1 MEKVKYC
8 KWCGKR
14 TNMGQVVVS
23 ETPILEFLEN
33 KIDEHDREAIW
44 GEECDLSEQHIDS
57 DFEAELL
64 IYDELLNTLTPK
76 TICSNCLKSDEHL
89 WKKYYPDSLEE

>member
-14 TNMGQVVVS
+14 TNMEKVVIS
-23 ETPILEFLEN
+23 EIPILEFLES

-44 GEECDLSEQHIDS
+44 GEKYDLSEQHIDS

-76 TICSNCLKSDEHL
+76 TICSNCLKSDEYL